1 MVVIM
6 MITTQCAL
14 DWSHQSRL
22 CEQELLIY
30 PDASFHLLLLL
41 KGALFLRSPSSS
53 SSSFSKLCFGFSV
66 PFSYFACHQMVN
78 SRHRP
83 HHPRLLLIL
92 NSFQAEFSTVLVM
105 SKLKQKHLEV
115 ITSSQIYC
123 QNHFH
128 FLSVLVLPIFYGN
141 KAVTDQF
148 TRCLC
153 TS

>member
-1 MVVIM
+1 M
-6 MITTQCAL
+6 MTTQCAL

-22 CEQELLIY
+22 CEQELLLY

-115 ITSSQIYC
+115 ITSSQI
-123 QNHFH
+123 
-128 FLSVLVLPIFYGN
+128 LSNLFSFPQCPG
-141 KAVTDQF
+141 F
-148 TRCLC
+148 TNLLWKQGCH
-153 TS
+153 